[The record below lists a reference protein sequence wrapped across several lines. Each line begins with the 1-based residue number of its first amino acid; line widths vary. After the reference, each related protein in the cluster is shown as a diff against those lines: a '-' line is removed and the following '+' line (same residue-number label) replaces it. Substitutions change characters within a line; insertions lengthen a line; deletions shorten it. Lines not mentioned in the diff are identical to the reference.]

1 MSAVWWWALVGAVWT
16 VAAIWVGMGVG
27 RTVRL
32 REDRD
37 DYDPKVTDE
46 SDMDVSLSMI
56 RESPVKPYRYRGEQR

>member
-1 MSAVWWWALVGAVWT
+1 MSAWVWWALAGAVWT

-37 DYDPKVTDE
+37 DFEAPPADVE
-46 SDMDVSLSMI
+46 SDMDVFLSMI
-56 RESPVKPYRYRGEQR
+56 RESPVKPYRYRGEQ